1 MSENL
6 LYYGD
11 NLDILRR
18 YLQDESVDL
27 VYLDPPFNSK
37 ATYNV
42 LFAEQNG
49 AASAAQIK
57 AFGDT
62 WHWAD
67 AAPAFYEL
75 AEKGGKV
82 SEAMRAFQLLLGN
95 NDMLTYLSMMA
106 IRLVELR
113 RVLKPTGSIY
123 LHCDPT
129 ASHYLKVLM
138 DAVFGFKNMRN
149 EIVWQKI
156 RTEKA
161 QSDQFAKLQDTLFF
175 YTKSER
181 YAFNQQRLAPFQD
194 YVDGYYTQVEPETG
208 RRYQLVSF
216 IRGGQG
222 PARRF
227 GDRLLEPPA
236 GKHWIWSQERLGY
249 PTQKPEALLERIIK
263 ASSKEGDLVLDPF
276 CGCGTTV
283 VAAQRLNRHWIG
295 IDITHLAITLIK
307 HRLKDTFGDAA
318 SFQVIG
324 EPVSLPDAQALARQD
339 PFQFQYWALGL
350 VGARPVEQRK
360 GADKGIDG
368 RLYFHDEPGG
378 KIKQIVISVKA
389 GHVTVA
395 HVRDLHGVLKREKA
409 EIGVLLTMEEPTQP
423 MRDEAASAGVYTS
436 PWGHHPRLQIL
447 TIGELLEGKKIDYPA
462 TRGANVTFKKAP
474 RAQGRIIREAQLAL
488 EKE

>member
-138 DAVFGFKNMRN
+138 DAVFGPTNFRN
-149 EIVWQKI
+149 EIVWRRSHPKGHAFTRLASTHDVI
-156 RTEKA
+156 LA
-161 QSDQFAKLQDTLFF
+161 FAK
-175 YTKSER
+175 KIES
-181 YAFNQQRLAPFQD
+181 
-194 YVDGYYTQVEPETG
+194 VV
-208 RRYQLVSF
+208 
-216 IRGGQG
+216 
-222 PARRF
+222 
-227 GDRLLEPPA
+227 
-236 GKHWIWSQERLGY
+236 WS
-249 PTQKPEALLERIIK
+249 PI
-263 ASSKEGDLVLDPF
+263 
-276 CGCGTTV
+276 
-283 VAAQRLNRHWIG
+283 
-295 IDITHLAITLIK
+295 
-307 HRLKDTFGDAA
+307 
-318 SFQVIG
+318 
-324 EPVSLPDAQALARQD
+324 
-339 PFQFQYWALGL
+339 
-350 VGARPVEQRK
+350 
-360 GADKGIDG
+360 
-368 RLYFHDEPGG
+368 
-378 KIKQIVISVKA
+378 
-389 GHVTVA
+389 
-395 HVRDLHGVLKREKA
+395 
-409 EIGVLLTMEEPTQP
+409 
-423 MRDEAASAGVYTS
+423 
-436 PWGHHPRLQIL
+436 
-447 TIGELLEGKKIDYPA
+447 
-462 TRGANVTFKKAP
+462 
-474 RAQGRIIREAQLAL
+474 
-488 EKE
+488 